1 MFFEDLP
8 EMVLVLGL
16 LLASSEED
24 VVFTSGPN
32 KENISFSFS
41 FSRLDMLTCTMLL
54 LSVSY
59 LFCDTF
65 CAIILVIT
73 G

>member
-41 FSRLDMLTCTMLL
+41 FSRLDMLT
-54 LSVSY
+54 
-59 LFCDTF
+59 
-65 CAIILVIT
+65 
-73 G
+73 